1 MTHLTT
7 GTFYDAQT
15 ANKAV
20 NAIIAM
26 DYPRDRINVILSRQ
40 TRQRF
45 WDAGSRD
52 HERVRATT
60 MGGSSD
66 DIIGSLLAN
75 EASRDRDRASTS
87 TGSDDADAL
96 IVVGPSAATPP
107 GDGTDSVGRALDALT
122 RLGFP
127 RGDAERLRNDI
138 RSGGIVVDATEFAD
152 SAINLTVRYWTA
164 SEKQAVLRTQT
175 RAIIA
180 LKEAFDGAAIE
191 IPFPIR
197 TLYYASGQEPGS
209 APHVRS
215 RPDSR
220 DASAPS

>member
-138 RSGGIVVDATEFAD
+138 RSGGIVVGVST
-152 SAINLTVRYWTA
+152 SNG
-164 SEKQAVLRTQT
+164 
-175 RAIIA
+175 
-180 LKEAFDGAAIE
+180 DGAVVERVMRNNDARNVME
-191 IPFPIR
+191 NKT
-197 TLYYASGQEPGS
+197 TLAGLGVGS
-209 APHVRS
+209 T
-215 RPDSR
+215 
-220 DASAPS
+220 